1 MDLQEFIAEVKKVKH
16 FLAKG
21 RLNDGC
27 AYAVAACYHPP
38 SGDDEKPWLRDLR
51 IDFLSELLGK
61 LEGYHK
67 PCVKT
72 RYMTNHIQ
80 ALLDRRAFN
89 RKFGKGLEKGLFPSA
104 SAYDPGFD
112 KHLVSL
118 REYVGKLPTGAAPEK
133 RYSEWLLVAA
143 CALAQEVNMIQA
155 NRTNKFRVGV
165 PVFAHGLIRSPG
177 LNECV
182 GVLTKKQ
189 GIRWAVHFVNNSTGL
204 LKESNLEIY
213 GTLSKNKQAVLTQL
227 AAILA
232 KLDGLRLRSDVAAR
246 ADYAKECVRNRCLQ
260 KKTKCCSCCI
270 NDGLVDFYAL
280 YHSHMDHMTPNQQA
294 AERTLRFKEFFLSG
308 LCQACQQ
315 SVFN

>member
-1 MDLQEFIAEVKKVKH
+1 MDLEEFLRQARKSRY
-16 FLAKG
+16 FLDKG
-21 RLNDGC
+21 RFNDGV
-27 AYAVAACYHPP
+27 AYAVAACYHAP
-38 SGDDEKPWLRDLR
+38 GQNEKPLLRDVR
-51 IDFLSELLGK
+51 IDFLLELLEK
-61 LEGYHK
+61 LESCK
-67 PCVKT
+67 QCLKT
-72 RYMTNHIQ
+72 QHMSRHLEAM
-80 ALLDRRAFN
+80 LDRRAFN
-89 RKFGKGLEKGLFPSA
+89 RKFGKDLEQSLFPDA
-104 SAYDPGFD
+104 VCYDPGYD
-112 KHLVSL
+112 KHAISL
-118 REYVGKLPTGAAPEK
+118 RGYVGNLPNTADKEWMLLATAALKRDVRMMQSNRKDKFRIGAA
-133 RYSEWLLVAA
+133 
-143 CALAQEVNMIQA
+143 
-155 NRTNKFRVGV
+155 
-165 PVFAHGLIRSPG
+165 VFAHSLTQSPG

-232 KLDGLRLRSDVAAR
+232 KLDGRRLRSDVAAR

-270 NDGLVDFYAL
+270 GDGLVDFYAL

-294 AERTLRFKEFFLSG
+294 AERTLRFKVFFLSG